1 MRRAAVLVSAGLPRC
16 WRRAASAQND
26 RPRNLILFVPDG
38 LRGRIVTPQTAPTMA
53 EVRDKGVNFKNSH
66 SLFPTFTTANASA
79 MATGHHL
86 GDTGDF
92 SNTIYTGYPVEAAGG
107 TVTPF
112 LESDPVLRD
121 VDEHFGG
128 DYLNE
133 ETVLKMAR
141 AKGYSTAAMGKLGP
155 TLIFDHTDKIGA
167 DGLHSIVIDDA
178 TGSKN
183 GVPLSQEMQAALTK
197 AGLPLVT
204 PSRGESAKAGD
215 AKTPGTL
222 VPNTAQQA
230 YFADVA
236 TKVVLPMFK
245 ARNKPFVLV
254 FWSRDPD
261 GSQHN
266 NGDSLNTVTPG
277 INGPTSIAGIHN
289 ADDNLAQLRKALDDL
304 GLAAS
309 TNIIISSD
317 HGFST
322 ISKESKSSPA
332 AKASYD
338 DTPKDFLPMGFLAI
352 DLAKA
357 LDLPLFDPNDKNA
370 RVADNAHPK
379 AGNGLLGNDPDKPDL
394 VVANNGGSD
403 LIYLPNKDKKLAAR
417 TIKAL
422 LEQDYVSGLFVDDKL
437 GRFPGTLEMS
447 QLGLKGKAVTPTPSI
462 VVNFRSYTT
471 GCDEPTNC
479 SVEVADTVLRQGQGM
494 HGSFGR
500 GDTMNFTAAIGP
512 DFKAGYVDPLPVSN
526 ADVGMTIAQLMGL
539 HTAAAGG
546 LIGRVMSEALPNGI
560 IPKAADG
567 NDHLQAGSQRT
578 ADDREVPARAV
589 ATLFRCGGISGANG
603 RPRSRRRQTKN
614 GGEITPP
621 SQLCRFP
628 GDGYIPMSNTFGRC
642 ASGNAAAPTMVATI
656 LIRVR
661 LLRCLPRIWLAIH
674 SSISVSTS
682 TARSAPSFRS
692 RCPATAQ
699 RCAAAPASRTRRP
712 RDARL
717 PWPTGR
723 RNVRRRC
730 ARRRHR

>member
-1 MRRAAVLVSAGLPRC
+1 MRCSLVLLSAGLTLLSTGV
-16 WRRAASAQND
+16 ASAQNAT
-26 RPRNLILFVPDG
+26 PHNLILFVPDG
-38 LRGRIVTPQTAPTMA
+38 LRGRIVTPQTAPAMA

-79 MATGHHL
+79 MATGHYL

-92 SNTIYTGYPVEAAGG
+92 SNTIYTGYAVGPANG

-112 LESDPVLRD
+112 LEVDPVIID
-121 VDEHFGG
+121 ADEHFGG

-141 AKGYSTAAMGKLGP
+141 AKGYSTAALGKLGP

-178 TGSKN
+178 TGGKN
-183 GVPLSQEMQAALTK
+183 GVPLSNEMKDALIK
-197 AGLPLVT
+197 ANLPLAT
-204 PSRGESAKAGD
+204 PSRGDNGKAGD

-266 NGDSLNTVTPG
+266 TGDSLNTVTPG
-277 INGPTSIAGIHN
+277 INGPTSMAGIKN
-289 ADDNLAQLRKALDDL
+289 ADNNLAQLRKALDDL
-304 GLAAS
+304 GLAAD
-309 TNIIISSD
+309 TNIMIAAD

-322 ISKESKSSPA
+322 ISKESKTSPA
-332 AKASYD
+332 AKASYE

-357 LDLPLFDPNDKNA
+357 LELPLFDPNDKNA

-379 AGNGLLGNDPDKPDL
+379 AGNGLLGQDPAKPDV
-394 VVANNGGSD
+394 VVATNGGSD
-403 LIYLPNKDKKLAAR
+403 LIYLPNKDKKLAER
-417 TIKAL
+417 TVKTL
-422 LEQDYVSGLFVDDKL
+422 LEQDYVSGIFVEDDL
-437 GRFPGTLEMS
+437 GRIPGTLPLS
-447 QLGLKGKAVTPTPSI
+447 QLGLRGKAVTPHPAI

-500 GDTMNFTAAIGP
+500 GDTMNFMAAIGP
-512 DFKAGYVDPLPVSN
+512 DFKAGYVDALPVSN
-526 ADVGMTIAQLMGL
+526 ADVGA
-539 HTAAAGG
+539 TAARLLGLKQKPNG
-546 LIGRVMSEALPNGI
+546 NLIGRVMTEALPNGI
-560 IPKAADG
+560 TPKAV
-567 NDHLQAGSQRT
+567 AGTFVSK
-578 ADDREVPARAV
+578 PA
-589 ATLFRCGGISGANG
+589 ANG
-603 RPRSRRRQTKN
+603 LKTVVKYQRVLAQRYFDAA
-614 GGEITPP
+614 G
-621 SQLCRFP
+621 FP
-628 GDGYIPMSNTFGRC
+628 G
-642 ASGNAAAPTMVATI
+642 
-656 LIRVR
+656 
-661 LLRCLPRIWLAIH
+661 
-674 SSISVSTS
+674 
-682 TARSAPSFRS
+682 
-692 RCPATAQ
+692 
-699 RCAAAPASRTRRP
+699 RTVGL
-712 RDARL
+712 DL
-717 PWPTGR
+717 EGGKQK
-723 RNVRRRC
+723 
-730 ARRRHR
+730 